1 MKVLITGFDPF
12 GGEKVN
18 PAYEAVKLLPEVISG
33 AEIIKLEIPTVF
45 SKCGPIVEA
54 VVAEYSPEVVICVGQ
69 AGGRTGISIEK
80 VAINLAEAR
89 IADNEGAQPAEE
101 RIREDGDTAYFSTL
115 PVKAM
120 AENIRRHGIQAGV
133 SYSAGTFVCNYIMYQ
148 ILYMT
153 DKKYRGIRAG
163 FIHVP
168 YSAEQAAQKPE
179 GTPGM
184 SLHDIAKGLEYAV
197 EAVIEEKKF
206 KCYNMQDGKLN

>member
-1 MKVLITGFDPF
+1 MKVLVTGFDPF

-18 PAYEAVKLLPEVISG
+18 PAYEAVKLLPETISG
-33 AEIIKLEIPTVF
+33 ADIIKLEIPTVF
-45 SKCGPIVEA
+45 SKCGHIVEEA
-54 VVAEYSPEVVICVGQ
+54 VKVYSPDVVICVGQ

-80 VAINLAEAR
+80 TAINLAEAR
-89 IADNEGAQPAEE
+89 IPDNEGAQPIEE
-101 RIREDGDTAYFSTL
+101 SIREDGDTAYFSTL

-120 AENIRRHGIQAGV
+120 AENIRRHGIQAGI

-148 ILYMT
+148 VLYLA

-168 YSAEQAAQKPE
+168 YSTEQAALKPE

-184 SLHDIAKGLEYAV
+184 SLEDIAGGLEYAI
-197 EAVIEEKKF
+197 EAVIEEKKY